1 MAQEVEVVEKELPE
15 GYILYVVRARRP
27 KGLGTLSI
35 QTMPSNVS
43 PTAVSSESEETRIKL
58 ARVGVSFASSPSL
71 SLSINSS
78 TPKISAAALRLVE
91 VSAHFER
98 SAGITLSLNAEAPSF
113 LVLRQLQL
121 VPVGVS
127 FNSVSPISLK
137 VDERTPV
144 NVVPRAK
151 ISLQPVTVSFSRPN
165 ALSLQLDGS
174 YHVPQRTTYEL
185 KPVSVTFAQPG
196 QASLGSVSNEVRG
209 LGVTLTSAAKSA
221 TESAA
226 APSPYELSEGEI
238 GEVESA
244 VDRALF
250 GLGRLVPDRPLL
262 IIARH
267 AKGFDYVEFLKR
279 ALREVYRVRVGGL
292 PEPKHVSS
300 KIDLQLLIPVE
311 VGAGGRLFVIDLV
324 SGDLGR
330 LLREEASSG
339 EVKGPSQATLRRIRE
354 SVRDRL
360 RELFSQGYGF
370 IVIYGDY
377 YVGSLVSGAQAEI
390 PRGGAPEDYLLTI
403 PSPVEVSPVA
413 SEESLYVLLANLMWG
428 RVSEPKMDYEDIGS
442 FDGLVVRLEDEYWRA
457 LEGALKDFN
466 VQVLVR
472 PSAEG
477 DEAGR
482 ESMSHYLTKAFMV
495 NYLVRRL
502 TEEFKGEGAKEDEA
516 RRKALECVRTEHQP
530 GGANV
535 RFDVYVKDKDA
546 NSDCGSMSNL
556 VVEVETLYGTGTA
569 LHKVLDTIESRVKA
583 GVSRLWVVV
592 PNPQAVIYLP
602 QLLRLER
609 YARELELSKGKE
621 IEFYTLDVKGGA
633 PVRLVEVARR
643 LLDEWRKLKG
653 KPAGGAEEGVTPPQ

>member
-1 MAQEVEVVEKELPE
+1 MLVIDTTQEAEVVERELKELPE
-15 GYILYVVRARRP
+15 GYMLYILRIRRH

-35 QTMPSNVS
+35 QTTQGSAGS
-43 PTAVSSESEETRIKL
+43 TAVSEGEEVRIKL
-58 ARVGVSFASSPSL
+58 AKVSV
-71 SLSINSS
+71 
-78 TPKISAAALRLVE
+78 R
-91 VSAHFER
+91 FER
-98 SAGITLSLNAEAPSF
+98 PADIKLSLNAEAPSF
-113 LVLRQLQL
+113 SAPRQLQL
-121 VPVGVS
+121 VPVVVS

-137 VDERTPV
+137 VDESVPV
-144 NVVPRAK
+144 NVASSAK
-151 ISLQPVTVSFSRPN
+151 ISLQPVTVSFSRPS
-165 ALSLQLDGS
+165 AVSLQLDGS
-174 YHVPQRTTYEL
+174 YRVPQRITYEL

-196 QASLGSVSNEVRG
+196 QASLGNFSDEVRG
-209 LGVTLTSAAKSA
+209 LGVTLASSTKSA
-221 TESAA
+221 TMSAA
-226 APSPYELSEGEI
+226 TPSPYELSEGEI

-244 VDRALF
+244 VDSALF

-262 IIARH
+262 IVAEH
-267 AKGFDYVEFLKR
+267 VKGFGYIEFLKR

-292 PEPKHVSS
+292 PEPKHVSNVT
-300 KIDLQLLIPVE
+300 DLQLLTPVE

-330 LLREEASSG
+330 LLKEEASSG
-339 EVKGPSQATLRRIRE
+339 EVRGPSQASLRRIRE

-377 YVGSLVSGAQAEI
+377 YVGSLVSGAQAEA
-390 PRGGAPEDYLLTI
+390 PRGAPEDYLLTI
-403 PSPVEVSPVA
+403 PGPVEVNPVA
-413 SEESLYVLLANLMWG
+413 SDESLYVLLANLMWG

-442 FDGLVVRLEDEYWRA
+442 FDGLVVRLEDDYWRT

-466 VQVLVR
+466 IQVLVR

-482 ESMSHYLTKAFMV
+482 ESMSHYLTKTFMV
-495 NYLVRRL
+495 NYLVSRL
-502 TEEFKGEGAKEDEA
+502 TEEFKGEGAKEDEV
-516 RRKALECVRTEHQP
+516 RRRALGCVSTEHQP

-546 NSDCGSMSNL
+546 NSDCGSMSGL

-569 LHKVLDTIESRVKA
+569 LHKVLDTIESRVNA
-583 GVSRLWVVV
+583 GASRLWVVV

-609 YARELELSKGKE
+609 YARERFKGRE

-643 LLDEWRKLKG
+643 LLDEWRRLKG
-653 KPAGGAEEGVTPPQ
+653 KPTGSAEEGVTPAQ

>member
-43 PTAVSSESEETRIKL
+43 PTATSSESEETRIKL
-58 ARVGVSFASSPSL
+58 ARVGVSFVSSPSL
-71 SLSINSS
+71 SLSIDSS
-78 TPKISAAALRLVE
+78 TPKIRAASPRLTEIGVR
-91 VSAHFER
+91 FER
-98 SAGITLSLNAEAPSF
+98 PAGITLGLNAEAPSF
-113 LVLRQLQL
+113 LVLKQLQL
-121 VPVGVS
+121 VLVGVS

-137 VDERTPV
+137 VDERAPV
-144 NVVPRAK
+144 SVVPSAK
-151 ISLQPVTVSFSRPN
+151 ISLQSVTVSFGRPN
-165 ALSLQLDGS
+165 AVSLQLDGS
-174 YHVPQRTTYEL
+174 YHVPQGTTYEL

-196 QASLGSVSNEVRG
+196 QASLGSISDEVRG
-209 LGVTLTSAAKSA
+209 LGVTPASAAKSA
-221 TESAA
+221 AESAA

-250 GLGRLVPDRPLL
+250 GFGLGRLVPDRPLL
-262 IIARH
+262 IVARH
-267 AKGFDYVEFLKR
+267 AKGFDYIEFLKR

-300 KIDLQLLIPVE
+300 VIDLQLLIPVE

-377 YVGSLVSGAQAEI
+377 YVGSLVSGAQAEA
-390 PRGGAPEDYLLTI
+390 PRGAPEDYLLTI

-428 RVSEPKMDYEDIGS
+428 RVSEPKVDYEDIGS

-457 LEGALKDFN
+457 LEDALKDFN

-482 ESMSHYLTKAFMV
+482 ESMSHYLTKAFIV
-495 NYLVRRL
+495 NYLVSRL
-502 TEEFKGEGAKEDEA
+502 REEFKGKGAKEDEA
-516 RRKALECVRTEHQP
+516 RRRALGCVSTEYQP

-546 NSDCGSMSNL
+546 NSDCGSMSKL

-569 LHKVLDTIESRVKA
+569 LHKVLDTIESRVNA
-583 GVSRLWVVV
+583 GADRLWVVV

-609 YARELELSKGKE
+609 YARERFKGKE

-643 LLDEWRKLKG
+643 LLDEWRRLKG
-653 KPAGGAEEGVTPPQ
+653 EPAGSAEEGVTPAQ

>member
-1 MAQEVEVVEKELPE
+1 VINLAQEVEVVEKELPE
-15 GYILYVVRARRP
+15 GYILYILRARRP

-43 PTAVSSESEETRIKL
+43 PTATSSESEETRIKL
-58 ARVGVSFASSPSL
+58 ARVGVSFVSSPSL
-71 SLSINSS
+71 SLSIDSS
-78 TPKISAAALRLVE
+78 TPKVSAAALRLTE
-91 VSAHFER
+91 VGVRFER
-98 SAGITLSLNAEAPSF
+98 PASITLSLNAEAPSF
-113 LVLRQLQL
+113 SALKQLQL

-127 FNSVSPISLK
+127 FNRVGPISLK
-137 VDERTPV
+137 VDERAPV
-144 NVVPRAK
+144 NVMPSAK
-151 ISLQPVTVSFSRPN
+151 VSLQPVTVSFSRPS
-165 ALSLQLDGS
+165 AVSLQLDDS
-174 YHVPQRTTYEL
+174 YHVPQGTTYEL

-196 QASLGSVSNEVRG
+196 QASLGSVSDEVRG
-209 LGVTLTSAAKSA
+209 LDVTLTSATGSA
-221 TESAA
+221 AESAA

-238 GEVESA
+238 GEVEKA
-244 VDRALF
+244 VDRVLF

-262 IIARH
+262 IVARH
-267 AKGFDYVEFLKR
+267 AKGFDYIEFLKR

-300 KIDLQLLIPVE
+300 VTDLLLLIPVE

-339 EVKGPSQATLRRIRE
+339 EVKGASQATLRRIRE

-482 ESMSHYLTKAFMV
+482 ESMSHYLTKAFVV
-495 NYLVRRL
+495 NYLVSRL

-516 RRKALECVRTEHQP
+516 RRRVLECVRTEHQP

-535 RFDVYVKDKDA
+535 RFDVYV
-546 NSDCGSMSNL
+546 NGGCGSMSGL

-569 LHKVLDTIESRVKA
+569 LHKVLGTIESRVNA
-583 GVSRLWVVV
+583 GASRLWVVV

-609 YARELELSKGKE
+609 YVRELERFKGKE
-621 IEFYTLDVKGGA
+621 IAFYTLDVKDGA
-633 PVRLVEVARR
+633 PVRLVEVARK
-643 LLDEWRKLKG
+643 LLDEWRRLKG
-653 KPAGGAEEGVTPPQ
+653 EPTGGAEEGVTPAQ

>member
-1 MAQEVEVVEKELPE
+1 VAQEAEVVEKELKELPD
-15 GYILYVVRARRP
+15 GYLYILRARRR

-35 QTMPSNVS
+35 QTAPGSAGSTTVS
-43 PTAVSSESEETRIKL
+43 EGKEIRIKL
-58 ARVGVSFASSPSL
+58 VEVGV
-71 SLSINSS
+71 
-78 TPKISAAALRLVE
+78 R
-91 VSAHFER
+91 FER
-98 SAGITLSLNAEAPSF
+98 PAGIKLGLNAEVPS
-113 LVLRQLQL
+113 VSVPRQLQL

-137 VDERTPV
+137 VDERAPV
-144 NVVPRAK
+144 NVAPSTK
-151 ISLQPVTVSFSRPN
+151 ISLQPVTVSFSRPS
-165 ALSLQLDGS
+165 AVSLQLDGS

-196 QASLGSVSNEVRG
+196 QASLGNVSDEVRG
-209 LGVTLTSAAKSA
+209 LGVTPASSTKSA
-221 TESAA
+221 TTPAV
-226 APSPYELSEGEI
+226 APSPHELSEGEI
-238 GEVESA
+238 EEVEKA
-244 VDRALF
+244 VDSALF

-262 IIARH
+262 IFAERV
-267 AKGFDYVEFLKR
+267 KGFGYIEFLKR

-292 PEPKHVSS
+292 PEPKHVSNVA
-300 KIDLQLLIPVE
+300 DLQPLIPSE

-324 SGDLGR
+324 SGDLGKA
-330 LLREEASSG
+330 LKEG
-339 EVKGPSQATLRRIRE
+339 DVKGSSQATLRERI
-354 SVRDRL
+354 RDRL

-377 YVGSLVSGAQAEI
+377 VDNHVSGAQAEAL
-390 PRGGAPEDYLLTI
+390 REGVLKNYLLTTWKQI
-403 PSPVEVSPVA
+403 SPETSKK
-413 SEESLYVLLANLMWG
+413 SLYVMLANLMWG
-428 RVSEPKMDYEDIGS
+428 RVSEPEMDYKGN
-442 FDGLVVRLEDEYWRA
+442 FDRFVVELEDEYWRA

-466 VQVLVR
+466 IQVLVR

-495 NYLVRRL
+495 NYLVSRL
-502 TEEFKGEGAKEDEA
+502 TEEFKGKGAKEDEA
-516 RRKALECVRTEHQP
+516 RRNALGCVRTEHQP

-535 RFDVYVKDKDA
+535 RYDVYVKDKDA
-546 NSDCGSMSNL
+546 SSDCGSMSNL

-569 LHKVLDTIESRVKA
+569 LHKVLDTIDSRVKA
-583 GVSRLWVVV
+583 GASRLWVVV

-609 YARELELSKGKE
+609 YVRKLERFKGKE

-633 PVRLVEVARR
+633 PVRLVEVARK

-653 KPAGGAEEGVTPPQ
+653 EPAGGAEEGVTPA